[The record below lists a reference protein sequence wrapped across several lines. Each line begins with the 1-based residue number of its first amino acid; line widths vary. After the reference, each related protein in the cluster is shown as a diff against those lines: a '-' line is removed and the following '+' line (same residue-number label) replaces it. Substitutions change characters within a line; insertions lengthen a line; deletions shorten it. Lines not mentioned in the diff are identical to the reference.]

1 MMGIRKILD
10 RHISSRRLI
19 CDGDFCDVFCRGC
32 EQFADDGH
40 CRAQT
45 EVGLAG
51 CVREHILDDIECAIC
66 EAVEDVVDIMSKA
79 GCIQY
84 GS

>member
-32 EQFADDGH
+32 GQFADDGH
-40 CRAQT
+40 CRAQAM
-45 EVGLAG
+45 EGGDG
-51 CVREHILDDIECAIC
+51 CIRQSVWEDIECAIC

-84 GS
+84 GA